1 MYSGCHSAS
10 VTREPTGTFAVIAG
24 LGWSAVR
31 VRDLTRGG
39 FKERVRGYV
48 PDARAALE
56 RGTGQS
62 TADGLTTPLASKGFR
77 NGV

>member
-1 MYSGCHSAS
+1 MPQRQLTAAAHRHLATLM
-10 VTREPTGTFAVIAG
+10 VE